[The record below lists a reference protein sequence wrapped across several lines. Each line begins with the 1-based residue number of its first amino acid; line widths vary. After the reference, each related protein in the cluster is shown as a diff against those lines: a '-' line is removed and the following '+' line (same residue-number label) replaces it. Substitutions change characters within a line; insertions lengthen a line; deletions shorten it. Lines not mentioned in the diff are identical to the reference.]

1 MQIETLIITQ
11 IDTQISRYDNKKEKW
26 IDLKKPKI
34 TKQILY
40 KKENVYDGFDLIKD
54 LEYWSNLADHQGTTI
69 EVTFKIRK
77 DY

>member
-26 IDLKKPKI
+26 INLKTPKVK
-34 TKQILY
+34 KQILY
-40 KKENVYDGFDLIKD
+40 KKDNVYDAFDLIKD
-54 LEYWSNLADHQGTTI
+54 LEYWSNLADHQGTEI
-69 EVTFKIRK
+69 EVTFKISK

>member
-26 IDLKKPKI
+26 INLKTPKVK
-34 TKQILY
+34 KQILY

-54 LEYWSNLADHQGTTI
+54 LEYWSNLADHQGTEI
-69 EVTFKIRK
+69 EVTFKISK